1 MFCKIAVSENPFH
14 LCAMKDDLTFNER
27 KAWAKLLYTRHGKT
41 YKDTALEVNADEPTV
56 RFWAESD
63 SWDNVKRSL
72 LISKTAQLER
82 LYIGLEALDKKAR
95 EDNEV
100 TTKDID
106 QTIKYTTAI
115 KNLESDTCITYI
127 IHVAELF
134 TAWLLRR
141 DVDLAHIVTREFD
154 AFVDSIPAS

>member
-1 MFCKIAVSENPFH
+1 MFFRIAASENPLH

-27 KAWAKLLYTRHGKT
+27 KAWARLLYTQLGKT
-41 YKDTALEVNADEPTV
+41 CKDTALEVNSDEATL
-56 RFWAESD
+56 RFWVEND
-63 SWDNVKRSL
+63 KWDHVKRSL

-82 LYIGLEALDKKAR
+82 LYIGLETLDKKVR
-95 EDNEV
+95 EDKEV

-106 QTIKYTTAI
+106 QTIKYTAAI

-134 TAWLLRR
+134 TAWLLRK